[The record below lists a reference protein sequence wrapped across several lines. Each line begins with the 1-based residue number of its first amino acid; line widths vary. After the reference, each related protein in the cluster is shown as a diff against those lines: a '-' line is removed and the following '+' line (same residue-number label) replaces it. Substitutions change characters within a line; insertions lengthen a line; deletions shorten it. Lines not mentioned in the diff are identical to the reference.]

1 MIVTISKEE
10 DQADISLVDF
20 LVFRDLASRKG
31 GGLEGICLP
40 TSFTSFLY
48 LPLDKTV
55 KEHFVKV
62 VHVDTPDQMYINLV
76 GENLSYV
83 KYMDNM
89 MEEMQEEYSR
99 HEADDQ

>member
-1 MIVTISKEE
+1 MQGHSAGGQGLHGQEPH
-10 DQADISLVDF
+10 DSHHQYGGGLGRHQLLRLLVE
-20 LVFRDLASRKG
+20 RKG

-40 TSFTSFLY
+40 TSFRSFLF
-48 LPLDKTV
+48 LPLDKMV

-83 KYMDNM
+83 N
-89 MEEMQEEYSR
+89 
-99 HEADDQ
+99 

>member
-1 MIVTISKEE
+1 MIVTIIKEE
-10 DQADISLVDF
+10 DQADII
-20 LVFRDLASRKG
+20 FRDLASRKV
-31 GGLEGICLP
+31 GGLKGICLP
-40 TSFTSFLY
+40 TSFRSFLY

-62 VHVDTPDQMYINLV
+62 VLVNTPDQMYINLV

-89 MEEMQEEYSR
+89 MRQK
-99 HEADDQ
+99 